1 MPREVLHRFE
11 YDGKR
16 FAIDPETCFC
26 FECDAISWDL
36 LDHYPHETSN
46 RIYHL
51 LGERHDPKELS
62 EVIGELEWLR
72 ATSSILPPP
81 KQEEM
86 LKVYEVER
94 GLKRLSLAIQEGAT
108 ARARKRW
115 FGAGE
120 APPEA
125 GEARHLA
132 HGAIALLFARSGKQT
147 ELELELVAAG
157 RLSRPEAAAQLAV
170 HAFRSA
176 TLAGKKLTVLVRVDA
191 IAPSK
196 CPAVLDGHTVSA
208 QLVLTSADD
217 AATHIGTFARAIEG
231 SLPRLSK
238 MFATDA
244 EGVSG
249 RIIVRPG
256 HPRFGGV
263 VEALDGAGFGTIE
276 LDVDG
281 AYVADSDL
289 DPAVLVAALSES
301 AVYYAQRLLKH
312 QYFRLDPIAP
322 LFWRIYNGKPVR
334 RTDPIGT
341 NELAVD
347 GDGGV
352 YPCRSLIG
360 VEGFRLGSVRDA
372 ALDEGALSRYED
384 VGSLTTPACIH
395 CWARNLCGGGTAA
408 VHHALSGSHRTPH
421 EPWCD
426 GQRAWLESVVSAFQ
440 LLSSAAVNFE
450 RIHNSL
456 GGKGKTSLFTLA
468 RAALRMT
475 IAVRPVEESDA
486 PMLAQWENWNE
497 SAYFLFNGG
506 GVLLAT
512 TYDREMDALHPRG
525 IEQELMLTRRNG
537 EPLGLFKIRPEPL
550 PGVAQGWI
558 YMHAE
563 ANYASESVR
572 KGFRAIIEEAGAQQ
586 AVTRLTVSAAPHE
599 TGLRAFLEGVGFDH
613 AGDMRE
619 ALYLHGAYHD
629 VAVYRLA
636 L

>member
-1 MPREVLHRFE
+1 MPRELLHRFE

-72 ATSSILPPP
+72 ATKSILPPP

-86 LKVYEVER
+86 LKVYDVER
-94 GLKRLSLAIQEGAT
+94 GLKRLSLVIQEGAP

-115 FGAGE
+115 FGGGE
-120 APPEA
+120 PAAE
-125 GEARHLA
+125 GSDARSLA
-132 HGAIALLFARSGKQT
+132 HGAIALLFARSGQQKD
-147 ELELELVAAG
+147 LELELVAAG
-157 RLSRPEAAAQLAV
+157 GLPQPDAAAELAV
-170 HAFRSA
+170 HALRSA
-176 TLAGKKLTVLVRVDA
+176 ALAGKKLTVIVRVDGVA
-191 IAPSK
+191 LSK
-196 CPAVLDGHTVSA
+196 CPAALDGHTVSA
-208 QLVLTSADD
+208 QLVLTGAEDVS
-217 AATHIGTFARAIEG
+217 THVRAFARAVEG

-244 EGVSG
+244 EDVSG

-256 HPRFGGV
+256 HPGFGGV
-263 VEALDGAGFGTIE
+263 VEALDSAGFGTIE

-281 AYVADSDL
+281 AYVANPGL
-289 DPAVLVAALSES
+289 DPAAMVRALSES

-312 QYFRLDPIAP
+312 QYFRLDPIATQ
-322 LFWRIYNGKPVR
+322 FWRIYNGKPSR
-334 RTDPIGT
+334 RTDPTGT

-347 GDGGV
+347 SDGGV
-352 YPCRSLIG
+352 YPCRRLIG
-360 VEGFRLGSVRDA
+360 VEAFRLGSVGDA

-408 VHHALSGSHRTPH
+408 VHYALSGSHRTPH

-426 GQRAWLESVVSAFQ
+426 GQRAWLESIVSAFQ
-440 LLSSAAVNFE
+440 LLSSAAVQFE
-450 RIHNSL
+450 RIYNSL
-456 GGKGKTSLFTLA
+456 GRKGKASLFTLA
-468 RAALRMT
+468 RAALRMS

-497 SAYFLFNGG
+497 SAYFLFNEG
-506 GVLLAT
+506 GVFLAT

-525 IEQELMLTRRNG
+525 TEQELMLIRRNG
-537 EPLGLFKIRPEPL
+537 EPFGLFKIRPEPL
-550 PGVAQGWI
+550 PGAAQGWI
-558 YMHAE
+558 YLHSE
-563 ANYASESVR
+563 ADYASESVR

-586 AVTRLTVSAAPHE
+586 AVSRLTVSAAPHE
-599 TGLRAFLEGVGFDH
+599 SGLRAFLEAVGFEH
-613 AGDMRE
+613 VGDMRE
-619 ALYLHGAYHD
+619 ALYLHGGYHD